1 MIRSSFNKCAYYWSE
16 GESYQVHS
24 RKSEKLNLSLMGE
37 KDYISVN
44 IQGQTLLCGTEIY
57 STHFG
62 I

>member
-1 MIRSSFNKCAYYWSE
+1 MCILLVWR
-16 GESYQVHS
+16 
-24 RKSEKLNLSLMGE
+24 EKLSSTFQKVWEIEFIINGK

-57 STHFG
+57 SKHFG